1 MFIAYEISRQLIVS
15 LRPLV
20 PGIQASDRDLADQ
33 LKRAA
38 QSVLLNLAEGQKFED
53 GNRRKHYAIAQGSAN
68 EVKAALD
75 AAEARDGSGTRRR
88 TLARWVAR
96 GAVEA
101 HACTGAAEAGAAQT
115 RVRLASVGRLE
126 IDDGNRDEEAEL

>member
-1 MFIAYEISRQLIVS
+1 MFVAYEISKQVIGS

-20 PGIQASDRDLADQ
+20 PVIQAHDRELADQ

-38 QSVLLNLAEGQKFED
+38 QSVLLNLAEGQKYED

-75 AAEARDGSGTRRR
+75 AAEAWG
-88 TLARWVAR
+88 WIEAR
-96 GAVEA
+96 GEERVLIDRLLAVLWKLT
-101 HACTGAAEAGAAQT
+101 HAPALQKPEKH
-115 RVRLASVGRLE
+115 RGRSS
-126 IDDGNRDEEAEL
+126 R